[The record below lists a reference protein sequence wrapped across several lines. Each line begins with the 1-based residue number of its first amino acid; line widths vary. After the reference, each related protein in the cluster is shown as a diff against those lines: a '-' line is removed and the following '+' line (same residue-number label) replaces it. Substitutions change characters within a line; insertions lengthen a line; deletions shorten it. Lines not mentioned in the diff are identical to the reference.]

1 MEGSSMHGSWMFCLE
16 SQHFSHQTT
25 RMLKKKKKKKKF
37 TGAASHN
44 KIHPS
49 SFVSCYYG
57 SILVVG
63 NPVTQWMKSC

>member
-1 MEGSSMHGSWMFCLE
+1 MEGSAMHGTLMFCLE
-16 SQHFSHQTT
+16 SQHFIHLTT
-25 RMLKKKKKKKKF
+25 RMLKKKKIF

-44 KIHPS
+44 KIHLS

-63 NPVTQWMKSC
+63 NPVTQWVKSC